1 MRSEIL
7 MQENLERYAI
17 NKPANQWNKASNP
30 CFLPICIGVAGF
42 FERRGALLK
51 SFGAY
56 IFKEPELVEQG
67 YKSSLDLDFN
77 FQKRQFE
84 I

>member
-1 MRSEIL
+1 
-7 MQENLERYAI
+7 
-17 NKPANQWNKASNP
+17 
-30 CFLPICIGVAGF
+30 VAGF